1 MKQIFL
7 AVIIFLRFTITDG
20 QKLFADFEALQLE
33 DTSGKLFNT
42 ASLLGETVYV
52 DFWFTACAPCIE
64 EIPYSKS
71 LQQFFRQ
78 DTNVAFLSICIEN
91 KARKPVW
98 KQLIQDKEMP
108 GINLFYARNR
118 PQKVNLLRT
127 YDITF
132 PTFILLNN
140 EMKVIG
146 YDIARPSEKKLIHW
160 IISQG
165 AKGFTADDSYHQA
178 KEKSAEYK
186 NFLGQ
191 LDQHR

>member
-7 AVIIFLRFTITDG
+7 AIVIFLKFTIVDG
-20 QKLFADFEALQLE
+20 QKLYSTFEALQLE

-42 ASLLGETVYV
+42 ASLLGKTVYV

-64 EIPYSKS
+64 EVPYAKS
-71 LQQFFRQ
+71 LQQFFKQ
-78 DTNVAFLSICIEN
+78 DTNVAFLSICIESRE
-91 KARKPVW
+91 RKPAW
-98 KQLIQDKEMP
+98 KQMIQDKEIP

-140 EMKVIG
+140 EMKLIG
-146 YDIARPSEKKLIHW
+146 YDIARPSEKKLIYW

-165 AKGFTADDSYHQA
+165 ANGIASDDSYRQA
-178 KEKSAEYK
+178 KERSTAYK
-186 NFLGQ
+186 NFMSQ
-191 LDQHR
+191 FEQ